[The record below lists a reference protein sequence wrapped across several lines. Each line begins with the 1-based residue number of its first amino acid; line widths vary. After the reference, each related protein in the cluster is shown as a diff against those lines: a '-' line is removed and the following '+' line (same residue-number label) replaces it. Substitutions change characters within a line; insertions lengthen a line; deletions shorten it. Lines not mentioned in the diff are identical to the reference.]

1 MQMMELNMEWIADVD
16 GRLPGYKGGLLRG
29 AMGYALRQRF
39 CMQDFNN
46 SCKRCENRPQCQ
58 YALFFEPM
66 ATDSASGEVLAGS
79 GFTDAARP
87 FVFEIQDFRR
97 HFKVGDRFKFSLRLL
112 GMELAILQVIAD
124 VFTDMSEMGLGK
136 SRIPGSFSIN
146 NVKLSHKHDLHPLV
160 SANRISLR
168 DALEPLQ
175 STLFTN
181 PQSLTLRFLTWT
193 VLKANGSVLHHF
205 EKDVFAKAVLRRFR
219 QLIALYGEEN
229 EYSLFMNDYDKL
241 LQAWRHVVVGYD
253 HTEFRKWGRTS
264 TRQRQTY
271 EVEGF
276 TGTVKLQHVP
286 TVWIPFLEWSEWL
299 HVGKGATFG
308 LGAMRIQQMGS
319 KQHQH
324 ESFLDNIT

>member
-46 SCKRCENRPQCQ
+46 SCKRCENRAQCQ

-66 ATDSASGEVLAGS
+66 ATDSTGGDVLAGS

-87 FVFEIQDFRR
+87 FIFEIQDFRR
-97 HFKVGDRFKFSLRLL
+97 HFKVGDGFKFSLRLL
-112 GMELAILQVIAD
+112 GMESANLQVISA
-124 VFTDMSEMGLGK
+124 VFRDMGEMGLGK
-136 SRIPGSFSIN
+136 SRLPGSFSIN
-146 NVKLSHKHDLHPLV
+146 HVKLNHDHDLYPLV
-160 SANRISLR
+160 SVNQLSLR
-168 DALEPLQ
+168 DVLEQ
-175 STLFTN
+175 IQKQYSTYS
-181 PQSLTLRFLTWT
+181 QSLTLRFLTWT

-229 EYSLFMNDYDKL
+229 EYALFMNEYDKL
-241 LQAWRHVVVGYD
+241 LQSWHRVVVAYD

-286 TVWIPFLEWSEWL
+286 AIWVPFLEWSEWL

-308 LGAMRIQQMGS
+308 LGAMRVQQMVS
-319 KQHQH
+319 QHDQH

>member
-1 MQMMELNMEWIADVD
+1 MQMMELNLEWKAEVD

-39 CMQDFNN
+39 CVQDFNN
-46 SCKRCENRPQCQ
+46 SCKRCDNRSQCQ

-66 ATDSASGEVLAGS
+66 ASDSVGGDVLAGS

-97 HFKVGDRFKFSLRLL
+97 HFKVGDGFKFSLRLL
-112 GMELAILQVIAD
+112 GMESSILQMIAD
-124 VFTDMSEMGLGK
+124 VFSDMSEMGLGK
-136 SRIPGSFSIN
+136 SRIPGMFS
-146 NVKLSHKHDLHPLV
+146 LV
-160 SANRISLR
+160 STKRVSLR
-168 DALEPLQ
+168 DV
-175 STLFTN
+175 
-181 PQSLTLRFLTWT
+181 LTLTTKEGSDILQTLTLHFLTWT

-205 EKDVFAKAVLRRFR
+205 EKDVFAKAVLRRLR

-229 EYSLFMNDYDKL
+229 EYSLFMNDYDKW
-241 LQAWRHVVVGYD
+241 LQAWQHVVVGD
-253 HTEFRKWGRTS
+253 NHTEFKKWGRTS

-286 TVWIPFLEWSEWL
+286 TVWIPLLEWSEWL

-308 LGAMRIQQMGS
+308 LGAMKIQHRSLQIA
-319 KQHQH
+319 QH
-324 ESFLDNIT
+324 ESFLDIIT